1 MRKLLIA
8 NRGEI
13 AIRAARAARELGVT
27 SVAIYSAEDRSAL
40 HRLIADEA
48 YQIGEAGHPVRT
60 YLDIP
65 SLIEIAHRAGA
76 DAVYPGY
83 GFLSESAVFAQAV
96 IDADLT
102 WVGPTPQTLVLTGD
116 KVRGRE
122 SAVRAGVPVL
132 RASGPVASLEEAL
145 AEADRIGFP
154 VFVKASGGGGGRGLR
169 RVGSR
174 DEVIQIF
181 DEARREAAAAF
192 GDDALFV
199 EQAVVRPRHVEVQV
213 LADSYGDVVHLFE
226 RDCSVQR
233 RHQKVVEIAPARP
246 GRSTVRRCG
255 AIRSRGQLQ
264 RRWHRGVPAVDRSG
278 RHCRGAPVRL
288 RLRLH
293 RDEPTHSGRAHG
305 H

>member
-1 MRKLLIA
+1 MPKLLIA

-13 AIRAARAARELGVT
+13 AIRAARAARELGIASAT
-27 SVAIYSAEDRSAL
+27 IYSAEDRSAL

-65 SLIEIAHRAGA
+65 AIIEIAHRSGA

-96 IDADLT
+96 IDAGLT
-102 WVGPTPQTLVLTGD
+102 WVGPTPETLILTGD

-132 RASGPVASLEEAL
+132 GASGPVASVSEAL
-145 AEADRIGFP
+145 DAADCIGYP

-169 RVGSR
+169 RVETP
-174 DEVIQIF
+174 DEVRLVF
-181 DEARREAAAAF
+181 DAARREAAAAF
-192 GDDALFV
+192 GNDTLFV

-213 LADSYGDVVHLFE
+213 LADGLGNVVHLYE

-233 RHQKVVEIAPARP
+233 RHQKVVEIALLPDFPGSSSTGCAPMRSPSPAKSTTGRPAR
-246 GRSTVRRCG
+246 SSSWCG
-255 AIRSRGQLQ
+255 PIRTSGPSRTP
-264 RRWHRGVPAVDRSG
+264 PATATPSSR
-278 RHCRGAPVRL
+278 
-288 RLRLH
+288 
-293 RDEPTHSGRAHG
+293 
-305 H
+305 